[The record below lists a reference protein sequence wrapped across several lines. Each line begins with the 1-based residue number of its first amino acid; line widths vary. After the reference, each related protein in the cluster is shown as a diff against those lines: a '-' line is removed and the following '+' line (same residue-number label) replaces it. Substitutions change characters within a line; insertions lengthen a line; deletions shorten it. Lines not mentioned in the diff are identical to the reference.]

1 MLGNLINRKKNKK
14 FLKKSLPELKDK
26 TRILLIDDEETNLVE
41 SLKGEGWHIKY
52 MADLDRYNNT
62 DLKDAHIVCVDIKGV
77 GKKLNIKDEGL
88 GLIRNIKEKYPE
100 KRIILCSSYSSHDI
114 FDNAVDLVDKKVYKD
129 GQTHPFDSAIEELSY
144 KLFDWDS
151 LIREIYF
158 KYKSE
163 FGVEISIEEFS
174 TKMKKVIDGNE
185 IDIEKI
191 LKITAAGM
199 KVADG
204 IKTILTH
211 FVL

>member
-1 MLGNLINRKKNKK
+1 MNWNPFKKNKDKK

-52 MADLDRYNNT
+52 MADLDKYNNT

-77 GKKLNIKDEGL
+77 GKTLNIKDEGL

-100 KRIILCSSYSSHDI
+100 KKIILCSSFSSHDI
-114 FDNAVDLVDKKVYKD
+114 FDNAIDLVDKKVYKD

-158 KYKSE
+158 KYKSD
-163 FGVEISIEEFS
+163 FGLEISIEEFNA
-174 TKMKKVIDGNE
+174 KMKTAIDGNE
-185 IDIEKI
+185 IDVDKI

-199 KVADG
+199 RVATG
-204 IKTILTH
+204 IKTILIH
-211 FVL
+211 FVS